1 MKITVV
7 IPAYNEEGIIGKC
20 LEAIAAQTVM
30 PDEVIVVDNNSKDRT
45 SQIAT
50 SFPFVKVISE
60 TEQGMIPARNRG
72 VAEASGDII
81 VRCDADTIAYPGWI
95 EVIKR
100 GFENEKIDAMSG
112 PADYYDLPVKP
123 FFTFLQTLVFFRT
136 WRFFKHSEIMFGSNM
151 AFTKDIWKKILP
163 HLAKHDPEMHEDMDI
178 AINISRLG
186 GKIKHEPKMK
196 VSISAR
202 RFTNKWYSLPDYLRR
217 YFKAFFV

>member
-20 LEAIAAQTVM
+20 LEAIAAQTVV

-45 SQIAT
+45 SQIAA

-72 VAEASGDII
+72 AAEASGDII

-112 PADYYDLPVKP
+112 PADYYDLPIKP

-163 HLAKHDPEMHEDMDI
+163 RLAKHDPEMHEDMDI
-178 AINISRLG
+178 AININRRG
-186 GKIKHEPKMK
+186 GKIKHEPKML
-196 VSISAR
+196 S
-202 RFTNKWYSLPDYLRR
+202 
-217 YFKAFFV
+217 